1 MIVEPRTK
9 RERRRS
15 FPCILWK
22 NLSKNFCE
30 NFCEHALFQAPQA
43 PGKCP
48 SSKNF
53 PPPPCPWN
61 LCGTYGERRVPPIP
75 CRAPALNGR
84 QVPPP
89 GSTHGLGWPPPSQQA
104 KARPNASARAQRCAA
119 DVVYR
124 LAWPLAP
131 LDRSPFLELVAQ
143 RLQEQTTVSDGTV
156 HRIAVECQRR
166 FFAPPPAPDRG

>member
-15 FPCILWK
+15 FPCVLWK
-22 NLSKNFCE
+22 NFLST

-43 PGKCP
+43 PRKCP

-53 PPPPCPWN
+53 RPPPAP
-61 LCGTYGERRVPPIP
+61 GTFAVLTASDASRLSHAE
-75 CRAPALNGR
+75 APALNGR

>member
-1 MIVEPRTK
+1 MRFVEKFSVHKFLRA
-9 RERRRS
+9 
-15 FPCILWK
+15 CII
-22 NLSKNFCE
+22 
-30 NFCEHALFQAPQA
+30 
-43 PGKCP
+43 
-48 SSKNF
+48 SSAASAEEMPLLEKF
-53 PPPPCPWN
+53 SSAPCPWN
-61 LCGTYGERRVPPIP
+61 LCCTYGERRVPPIP